1 VRLTRLVTSGSVA
14 ESSAALLAIK
24 HPRRSGSAA
33 VVAVMVSDEASFIT
47 GSELFVDG
55 GKARA

>member
-1 VRLTRLVTSGSVA
+1 V
-14 ESSAALLAIK
+14 
-24 HPRRSGSAA
+24 SAA
-33 VVAVMVSDEASFIT
+33 VVAVMVSDEASFIA